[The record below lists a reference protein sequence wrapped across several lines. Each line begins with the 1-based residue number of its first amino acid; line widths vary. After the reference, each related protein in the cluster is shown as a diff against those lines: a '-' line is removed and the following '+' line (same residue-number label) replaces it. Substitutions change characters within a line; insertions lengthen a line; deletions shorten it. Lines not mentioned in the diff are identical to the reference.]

1 MPATE
6 RLYYNDSHLI
16 EFEARVIDK
25 TERVSGWTAVTLD
38 RTAFYPTGGGQPSDT
53 GTLNGL
59 RVVECI
65 DNEDDG
71 VLHVI
76 QGRAPELGATVQGRV
91 DWSRRLDH
99 MQQHTG
105 QHILS
110 QAFVT
115 LFNAPTRSF
124 RVLDQSCE
132 IDVDLAN
139 PASEIIE
146 RAVELANN
154 VIWEDRPITIHNV
167 TSEEAAALPLR
178 KDSAREGE
186 LRLIEIEEFDLTPC
200 GGTHAHRTGEVG
212 MIAVRHWERAKGLT
226 RIEFVAGVRTLA
238 DYRRANKTARDVAAL
253 YSAAR
258 DDAAKLTSRVLEE
271 NKELHR
277 RVRVLEEIAARIEAE
292 ELLNEPASTAG
303 ARSVPPAVAGGP
315 DREAVTESNR
325 GLSAQRDAPGSEPQT
340 IPDPAGVTEPKI
352 ICKVFDN
359 RDAESL
365 KHLAQALIAH
375 EGVIALLGSK
385 DKDTARLVFARSAD
399 ATGDMNALMKQVCEM
414 LDGRGGGKPDLAQ
427 GGGRDGGRLTDALQ
441 RAVTMLKN

>member
-65 DNEDDG
+65 DNEDEG
-71 VLHVI
+71 VLHMI
-76 QGRAPELGATVQGRV
+76 QGRAPEIGATVQGRV

-139 PASEIIE
+139 PATEIIE

-167 TSEEAAALPLR
+167 TPEEAAELPLR
-178 KDSAREGE
+178 KDPAREGE
-186 LRLIEIEEFDLTPC
+186 LRLIEVEGFDLTPC

-226 RIEFVAGVRTLA
+226 RIEFVAGVRALA

-253 YSAAR
+253 YSSAR
-258 DDAAKLTSRVLEE
+258 DEAAKLTSRVLDE
-271 NKELHR
+271 NKDLHR
-277 RVRVLEEIAARIEAE
+277 RVRALEEISARVEAE
-292 ELLNEPASTAG
+292 ELLSEAVK
-303 ARSVPPAVAGGP
+303 SVPPAVAGGSS
-315 DREAVTESNR
+315 ES
-325 GLSAQRDAPGSEPQT
+325 
-340 IPDPAGVTEPKI
+340 KI
-352 ICKVFDN
+352 VSKVFDN
-359 RDAESL
+359 RNAESL

-375 EGVIALLGSK
+375 NGVIALLGSK
-385 DKDTARLVFARSAD
+385 DQGAARLVFARSAD
-399 ATGDMNALMKQVCEM
+399 ASGDMNALMKQACEI
-414 LDGRGGGKPDLAQ
+414 LDGRGGGRPDMAQ
-427 GGGRDGGRLTDALQ
+427 GGGKNILRLEEAINTARQNL
-441 RAVTMLKN
+441 